1 MKLTLE
7 KNRESIPNKP
17 IKQRSLYWDNIK
29 GILIFLVV
37 FSHFLW
43 DYQSNE
49 TIKYIVQ
56 GIYLF
61 HMPAFIFVS
70 GYFSKSEHS
79 RSSESIFKLVFAY
92 LIFNTGIMLIY
103 GWFNGFNATIPY
115 YSYWYLLAL
124 IVWKFTVKWI
134 AKIKYVMVWLVLAA
148 LAVGFWQDI
157 GKAFAFS
164 RIIVFYPFFMAGY
177 LCDKEQLKIFK
188 EKKAVFVGIVAFI
201 AAALVGAVAL
211 MYLTF
216 TNDSLTMFQYN
227 IPEDALGRCA
237 IFFVSL
243 LAIIGLLSVVPDKN
257 IPLINKFGR
266 NSISIYL
273 LHRPITLALTY
284 YLPVNSHTGIII
296 ALGFVLSVLFCLI
309 LSEGIIFN
317 NLEKLLAKCVSAVI
331 DTKAETKKHLA
342 RKIVSGVLVVVILF
356 LPIINSIVISI
367 TGNIQNNNSEPV
379 NNSETT
385 QQADAEDKIYPC
397 ISAEKQSQIDN
408 SFKIIFS
415 GDLLLLEDQV
425 RNAYNGENYDFSSMF
440 EYTKEYLSSADL
452 AIGVFEGPLAGA
464 DAGYSSSNYDDGK
477 ELYLNFP
484 DEFAKD
490 IKDSGIDLVT
500 LSNNHLLDR
509 GEKGASR
516 TIDTLKNI
524 GLDYTGAYKNKEDKT
539 NNRVKVLEKDGM
551 KFAVL
556 SYTYGVNNYEEKD
569 LFGDVEY
576 VTSAL
581 ADPNGEFFEIAK
593 KNVVEDFEYAKSFEP
608 DFIIVLPHMGTQFA
622 TVPDDYQKE
631 WCNIFKE
638 NGADIILGDHT
649 HSVQPVEI
657 TAENENKVFT
667 AYCPGNYANIYREY
681 DGDASTL
688 IEVYIDRESKTVIGG
703 GIIPMW
709 TQSSLDGNYRPL
721 PIYDIINNETLK
733 NEISTYE
740 MERIQQVNE
749 LITNVMLGE
758 TLSIDMVRERYIF
771 DENGF
776 MRSRTEQ
783 LEISDNMKSG
793 TMYKA
798 LSKAENVCFLG
809 DSVTEGT
816 KNGGV
821 AWYEPIETLVSGK
834 LYNCSKGGGT
844 VNTLIEKVDNLEA
857 PDIDLYVIAIGTND
871 VRYRN
876 ESECAMTSDAY
887 TEKLKTLVDKLKKF
901 NPQAEFIFIA
911 PWTSTD
917 GDPYCSL
924 SYSEKIKINDEYSS
938 ALEKFC
944 KDNNYGY
951 INANEYINSYI
962 NLYPSSDFLL
972 DHIHP
977 NSTSGVRLYSEAV
990 MLYESNQ

>member
-1 MKLTLE
+1 MNLDLGKIKKTVQ
-7 KNRESIPNKP
+7 NKP

-37 FSHFLW
+37 FAHFLW

-49 TIKYIVQ
+49 IVKYIVQ

-70 GYFSKSEHS
+70 GYFSKSKHS
-79 RSSESIFKLVFAY
+79 RSAESIFKLVFAY
-92 LIFNTGIMLIY
+92 LIFNTGMMLIC
-103 GWFNGFNATIPY
+103 GWTNGFNATIPY

-124 IVWKFTVKWI
+124 IIWKLTVKWI
-134 AKIKYVMVWLVLAA
+134 AKIKHIMVWLVLVA
-148 LAVGFWQDI
+148 LVVGFWQDVNN
-157 GKAFAFS
+157 AFAFS
-164 RIIVFYPFFMAGY
+164 RVIAFYPFFMAGY
-177 LCDKEQLKIFK
+177 LCEKEQLKIFK
-188 EKKAVFVGIVAFI
+188 ERKAVFVGIIAFI
-201 AAALVGAVAL
+201 TAVLVGAIAL
-211 MYLTF
+211 VYFTF
-216 TNDSLTMFQYN
+216 TNDSLTMFKYN
-227 IPEDALGRCA
+227 LPKDALGRFA
-237 IFFVSL
+237 IFFVSFS
-243 LAIIGLLSVVPDKN
+243 AIIGLLSVVPDKN
-257 IPLINKFGR
+257 IPLINRFGR
-266 NSISIYL
+266 NSMSIYL
-273 LHRPITLALTY
+273 LHRPITLVLTY
-284 YLPVNSHTGIII
+284 YLPSDSNTGIII
-296 ALGFVLSVLFCLI
+296 VIGFVLSVIFCLI
-309 LSEGIIFN
+309 FSEGIIFN
-317 NLEKLLAKCVSAVI
+317 SLEKLLNKCVSAFI
-331 DTKAETKKHLA
+331 YTKTDTKKHLTKNIICGTLA
-342 RKIVSGVLVVVILF
+342 VIILF
-356 LPIINSIVISI
+356 LPIVNSIVITT
-367 TGNIQNNNSEPV
+367 TGNLQKNDTSEAV

-385 QQADAEDKIYPC
+385 EDKIYPC
-397 ISAEKQSQIDN
+397 ISTEKQSQIED

-415 GDLLLLEDQV
+415 GDLILLEDQV
-425 RNAYNGENYDFSSMF
+425 RNAYNGEDYDFSPMF
-440 EYTKEYLSSADL
+440 EYTKKYLSSADL
-452 AIGVFEGPLAGA
+452 AIGVFEGPLAGSEV
-464 DAGYSSSNYDDGK
+464 GYSSSNFDDNK

-484 DEFAKD
+484 DKFAENV
-490 IKDSGIDLVT
+490 KDSGIDLVT

-509 GEKGASR
+509 GEEGASR
-516 TIDTLKNI
+516 TIDTLKSI
-524 GLDYTGAYKNKEDKT
+524 DLDYTGAYKNKEDKT
-539 NNRVKVLEKDGM
+539 NNRVKFLEKDGI

-556 SYTYGVNNYEEKD
+556 SYTYGLNNYEEKD

-581 ADPNGEFFEIAK
+581 ADPNSEFFETAK
-593 KNVVEDFEYAKSFEP
+593 KNVIEDFEYAKSSNP
-608 DFIIVLPHMGTQFA
+608 DLIIVLPHMGTQFA
-622 TVPDDYQKE
+622 TIPDDYQKE

-657 TAENENKVFT
+657 TSENENKVFT
-667 AYCPGNYANIYREY
+667 AYCPGNYTNIYREY
-681 DGDASTL
+681 DGDVSTL
-688 IEVYIDRESKTVIGG
+688 IEVYIDRDSKTVIGG

-721 PIYDIINNETLK
+721 PIYEIINNETLK

-740 MERIQQVNE
+740 MERVQQANE

-758 TLSIDMVRERYIF
+758 TLPIDMVRERYIF

-783 LEISDNMKSG
+783 LEISDTMKSG
-793 TMYKA
+793 NMYKA
-798 LSKAENVCFLG
+798 LSNAENVCFLG

-844 VNTLIEKVDNLEA
+844 VNTLIENIDSLETSN
-857 PDIDLYVIAIGTND
+857 IDLYIIAIGTND
-871 VRYRN
+871 VRYRDS
-876 ESECAMTSDAY
+876 SECAMTSDVY
-887 TEKLKTLVDKLKKF
+887 TERLKTLADKLKKS

-924 SYSEKIKINDEYSS
+924 SYSEKIKMNNEYSS

-944 KDNNYGY
+944 KDNNYVY

-977 NSTSGVRLYSEAV
+977 NSTSGVKLYSEAV
-990 MLYESNQ
+990 MLYGSNQ